1 MAFYLP
7 YIVGSSSV
15 LYLSNKIYGVIYDN
29 NNINDI
35 ISDKYFEIE
44 NIDLKK
50 TTEEKVEKTT
60 EEKVEKTTEEK
71 VEKTTEEKVEKK
83 ILKEKKCKLCHN
95 IMPIRCFSKKQLR
108 QNASIC
114 KICWKLN

>member
-44 NIDLKK
+44 NIDSEKS
-50 TTEEKVEKTT
+50 TEEKL
-60 EEKVEKTTEEK
+60 
-71 VEKTTEEKVEKK
+71 KK
-83 ILKEKKCKLCHN
+83 KKCKLCRN
-95 IMPIRCFSKKQLR
+95 TMPYHCFSKKQFR
-108 QNASIC
+108 KKISIC
-114 KICWKLN
+114 KVCWKLN